1 MSLNRKGFI
10 IAFFVLIISF
20 ALLNSKKTISATKY
34 LDPIYTTKTTSNI
47 KYGQAI
53 GYDGKNENLL
63 LDIYEPNDEGTEIRP
78 LIIFVHGGSF
88 VSGSK
93 EVYSENAINLAK
105 KGYIVSSINYRLDTT
120 HPGGYTPAS
129 PDINKPI
136 NTSKEDALTALHWLI
151 TNADQYKID
160 TERIIFGG
168 SSAGAVTALYTSYS
182 EEMDAK
188 KIKAVY
194 SIAGAVM
201 PDGLEIIDES
211 DPPTIMF
218 NGTVD
223 TIVPYTMA
231 TATADKLKS
240 KGVTIN
246 LVSYQGVGHG
256 IISQKNAD
264 IHQKLTEFLYQYVNI
279 SSSTPTPTQAICTGQ
294 ACLTPTITPGSGNPT
309 PTLSSSPTPT
319 GLINQTPTPTLTPTP
334 SKIPEDLNN
343 DGLVNMSDVDELVK
357 NYLFGDSKADLNQ
370 DKVINGFDY
379 FKLYEKIG
387 H

>member
-20 ALLNSKKTISATKY
+20 ALLNSKKTISTTKY

-63 LDIYEPNDEGTEIRP
+63 LDIYEPNDGGTEIRP

-105 KGYIVSSINYRLDTT
+105 KGYVVSSINYRLDTT
-120 HPGGYTPAS
+120 THPGGYTPS
-129 PDINKPI
+129 SLDINKPI
-136 NTSKEDALTALHWLI
+136 NISKEDALTALHWLI
-151 TNADQYKID
+151 INADQYKID
-160 TERIIFGG
+160 IERIIFGG
-168 SSAGAVTALYTSYS
+168 SSAGAVTALYTAYS

-231 TATADKLKS
+231 TATVDKLKS

-246 LVSYQGVGHG
+246 LVSYQGAGHG
-256 IISQKNAD
+256 IISQKNTD

-279 SSSTPTPTQAICTGQ
+279 TSLSPTPTPTP
-294 ACLTPTITPGSGNPT
+294 TPVEGSDDPT
-309 PTLSSSPTPT
+309 PTVTPSITLMPT
-319 GLINQTPTPTLTPTP
+319 GLINQTPTPTLAPTP
-334 SKIPEDLNN
+334 FPEDLNN

-370 DKVINGFDY
+370 DKVISGFDY